1 MEFRFKND
9 TKPIDMWLLSMSHTY
24 HSMVGVCNMIFTGAV
39 IAATV
44 KLWGRLN
51 DFLELLFVLGC
62 LLFTVIQPTLVYLR
76 ARAQVAGIPKDM
88 ELLFD
93 EKGLHVTVGEQ
104 KESIPW
110 EKITGITK
118 ERNML
123 IIRSDARHGY
133 MLTNR
138 AMGRQKK
145 AFLDFL
151 EQKMK

>member
-110 EKITGITK
+110 KKITGITK